1 MLTTLSEFD
10 RSVVPNFEDFNNI
23 ITFNNN
29 IVLVNNIKAITQIK
43 SNSIRFPK
51 FGYNY
56 EYMIDVNIPVTVD
69 IMQVNNDSSIKNIFF
84 YNDSLM
90 IGYKL
95 IHIKT
100 YLIRSAIHQLVDN
113 PIFRLEFNI
122 DVSSCDMLVEDDL
135 FLIRTLLLQHI

>member
-10 RSVVPNFEDFNNI
+10 RNVVPNFEDFNNI

-56 EYMIDVNIPVTVD
+56 EYAIDVDLPVTVD

-100 YLIRSAIHQLVDN
+100 YLIHSAIHQLVDI
-113 PIFRLEFNI
+113 PIFHLEFNI
-122 DVSSCDMLVEDDL
+122 DVSSCDMLVGDDL